1 MITNISTG
9 FTVSA
14 GNNTPLAMDMTK
26 DKKPNLQFVSK
37 DENTEVTAEKTKTGT
52 KVTIGLSAA
61 AQQGL
66 ANQDLNFGGTSGTGK
81 VNLKSQKLSITGDA
95 DGIISTAAK
104 EQGLSMTVDK
114 EKLASAVNSSTTKIT
129 NVDLSNN
136 SIVKGK
142 MLSLIHI

>member
-1 MITNISTG
+1 MKNINEGNTAITNISTG

-37 DENTEVTAEKTKTGT
+37 DGNTEVTAEKTATGT
-52 KVTIGLSAA
+52 KVTIGLSAE

-104 EQGLSMTVDK
+104 EQGLSMTVNK
-114 EKLASAVNSSTTKIT
+114 EKLASAVN
-129 NVDLSNN
+129 
-136 SIVKGK
+136 
-142 MLSLIHI
+142 LSLIHISEPTRPY